1 MGIPRADERSDME
14 KIHVMIFLSYTGH
27 NKTFQEID
35 ELQSDIDYGTSRE
48 GICYIPEPCD
58 ILFCISPLS

>member
-1 MGIPRADERSDME
+1 ME